1 MKKNKQN
8 AVNKESKKI
17 AQKQTKK
24 IIANEL
30 KTAIAK
36 FTHTS
41 KKAEKV
47 IDKAVAQL
55 VKKLAKDLKVAEQSK
70 VEEVIETP
78 IVITETN
85 EVAENL
91 PSLAKNKKTAKVS

>member
-17 AQKQTKK
+17 AKKQIKK
-24 IIANEL
+24 NIANEL

-41 KKAEKV
+41 KKADKV

-55 VKKLAKDLKVAEQSK
+55 VKKLSKEFKVAEQSK
-70 VEEVIETP
+70 VEEVIGTP
-78 IVITETN
+78 ILITETK

-91 PSLAKNKKTAKVS
+91 PSVAKSKKTAKLS